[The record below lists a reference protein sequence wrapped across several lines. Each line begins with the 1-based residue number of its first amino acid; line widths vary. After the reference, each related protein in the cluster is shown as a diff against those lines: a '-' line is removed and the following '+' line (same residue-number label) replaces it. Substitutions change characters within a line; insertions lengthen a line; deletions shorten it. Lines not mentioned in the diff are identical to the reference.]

1 MTLPTDSAGVRVQA
15 GTVRA
20 RDAFVEQ
27 RFGVEGRQR
36 YRVAASPAL
45 RDLLSSRAEP
55 RGGWVDFA
63 LFVEAVTLAE
73 KLFGKSDHALA
84 FEIGRFAASYD
95 IGVWKRIVMG
105 RVRPATLMSLAAGVW
120 SHHYDRGRL
129 ISRPAGATGL
139 FLSIVEFPTPHRAH
153 CASIA
158 GWMQGS
164 LEMGPRRNARVDELS
179 CRASGAA
186 TCDFRVGWD
195 D

>member
-1 MTLPTDSAGVRVQA
+1 MTLSTDSASVRVQA

-36 YRVAASPAL
+36 YRAGASAAL
-45 RDLLSSRAEP
+45 RDLLLSQVQP
-55 RGGWVDFA
+55 RGGWVDFE

-73 KLFGKSDHALA
+73 TLFGKGDYTLA
-84 FEIGRFAASYD
+84 FDIGRFAASYD
-95 IGVWKRIVMG
+95 MGIWKRIVMG

-129 ISRPAGATGL
+129 ISRPTGPTGL
-139 FLSIVEFPTPHRAH
+139 ALSIVDFPRPHRAH
-153 CASIA
+153 CTSIA

-164 LEMGPRRNARVDELS
+164 IEMGPRKNTRVRELS

-186 TCDFRVGWD
+186 ACDFRVSWD